1 MDYLEK
7 KKREKVEAEA
17 EKLFGKDILLKTVY
31 ILNEMK
37 APKEEV
43 DATLAILRE
52 DAIAA
57 AKEYEETMQFTL
69 DSCGNMVE
77 LVPMIE
83 NIVAVEDTIN
93 VEVGE

>member
-17 EKLFGKDILLKTVY
+17 EKLFGNDILLKTVY
-31 ILNEMK
+31 VLNEMK
-37 APKEEV
+37 APKEEIE
-43 DATLAILRE
+43 ATLAILRE

-69 DSCGNMVE
+69 DSCGNMIE

-93 VEVGE
+93 VEVVE

>member
-17 EKLFGKDILLKTVY
+17 EKLFGNDILLKTVY
-31 ILNEMK
+31 VLNEMK

-69 DSCGNMVE
+69 DSCGNMIE

-93 VEVGE
+93 VEVVE